1 MSSQITRVAT
11 VSQATYRRRRMIVAL
26 FLATAVTLGASLFSG
41 LSAQATNESTT
52 SKFEYVTVT
61 AGTTLWG
68 LAQAHAG
75 DQEPREWIAELVNLN
90 ALEDATLQPGQ
101 QLALPTN

>member
-1 MSSQITRVAT
+1 MSTKFTPAVT
-11 VSQATYRRRRMIVAL
+11 VSKATYRRRRMVVAL
-26 FLATAVTLGASLFSG
+26 FLATFVTLGASLFSG
-41 LSAQATNESTT
+41 MSAQATNET
-52 SKFEYVTVT
+52 SVAQFDYVTVT

-68 LAQAHAG
+68 LAQTYAG

-101 QLALPTN
+101 QLALPKN

>member
-1 MSSQITRVAT
+1 MSSQFTPAVT
-11 VSQATYRRRRMIVAL
+11 VSKATYRRRRMVVAL
-26 FLATAVTLGASLFSG
+26 FLATSVMLGASLFSG
-41 LSAQATNESTT
+41 MSAQATNET
-52 SKFEYVTVT
+52 SVAQFDYVTVT

-68 LAQAHAG
+68 LAQTYAG

-101 QLALPTN
+101 QLALPKN

>member
-11 VSQATYRRRRMIVAL
+11 VSQATYRRRRMVVAL
-26 FLATAVTLGASLFSG
+26 FLATAVTLSVSLFSG
-41 LSAQATNESTT
+41 LSAQATNESSTAT
-52 SKFEYVTVT
+52 FDYVTVS

-68 LAQAHAG
+68 LAQVHAG
-75 DQEPREWIAELVNLN
+75 DQEPREWIAELVSLN
-90 ALEDATLQPGQ
+90 ALQDATLQPGQ

>member
-1 MSSQITRVAT
+1 MSQTPAARKFF
-11 VSQATYRRRRMIVAL
+11 R
-26 FLATAVTLGASLFSG
+26 TAVVVAI
-41 LSAQATNESTT
+41 ATT
-52 SKFEYVTVT
+52 SIFGFVNTAAANSQTSSSAAKFEYVTVT